1 MDANILNK
9 KLELIQWLTSLE
21 DKTIIEKLL
30 QFRKEQNPDWWKDIS
45 NEERL
50 SIEQGLKDAE
60 CGKLKEHSEARK
72 IYEKWL

>member
-21 DKTIIEKLL
+21 DKLIIEKLL
-30 QFRKEQNPDWWKDIS
+30 QFRKEQNPEWWQDLS
-45 NEERL
+45 VEEKK
-50 SIEQGLKDAE
+50 SIEQGLKDADE
-60 CGKLKEHSEARK
+60 GRLNEHSEAKK

>member
-21 DKTIIEKLL
+21 DKLIIEKLL
-30 QFRKEQNPDWWKDIS
+30 QFRKEQNPECWQDLS
-45 NEERL
+45 VEEKK
-50 SIEQGLKDAE
+50 SIEQGLKDADE
-60 CGKLKEHSEARK
+60 GRLNEHSEAKK